1 MKSLLVHHGGLTFKK
16 PVKSEKLCLPNVIAR
31 RRVGEVIL
39 SYYGLDDTHSVA
51 AAQDQF
57 LLHDDIAPLL
67 QLVTRVL
74 AQTHCDDEQ
83 LNRITELQ
91 LETDLCFLLSLPPP
105 YYVHAEYEVK
115 VGENRITGKQY
126 TRYLDVMVQRRNATK
141 ASVWVF
147 ELKNRQAQYLDPLS
161 FPASAKLPTDRN

>member
-1 MKSLLVHHGGLTFKK
+1 VKSLLVHLGGLTFKK
-16 PVKSEKLCLPNVIAR
+16 PVKSEKLGLPNVIAR

-39 SYYGLDDTHSVA
+39 SYYGLDDTHSVT

-74 AQTHCDDEQ
+74 AQTHREDEQ

-91 LETDLCFLLSLPPP
+91 LETDMCFLLSLPPP
-105 YYVHAEYEVK
+105 YYVRAEYEVK

-126 TRYLDVMVQRRNATK
+126 TRYLDVVVQRRNATK
-141 ASVWVF
+141 PAYG
-147 ELKNRQAQYLDPLS
+147 YLS
-161 FPASAKLPTDRN
+161 